1 MKIFLYTLTILT
13 IFVFQSCDFND
24 TELNYNEQLVVFAS
38 ITAGLPI
45 LDTVLVSRTASVNE
59 DVITNDLWINDAVVK
74 LINDSTN
81 EILSFNNVPYNLVNG
96 P

>member
-59 DVITNDLWINDAVVK
+59 DVNYQSANVFNSVK
-74 LINDSTN
+74 SEFEAIAGIVEQAGNWT
-81 EILSFNNVPYNLVNG
+81 EV
-96 P
+96 